1 MPQPAHSRPQSP
13 VHSLDAEMHEL
24 NHEADYLEEKT
35 HIVAHGPNGTD
46 VKLQRHNSDP
56 DAQAMVIASLK
67 AQVQDLF
74 SQVSQLNGK
83 LVKSYDRMSDLEDEL
98 HVTTT
103 NLRGTTL
110 KVGELELERAQHLAA
125 LSSGLLVEKDHVTAE
140 LNRLMEKAT
149 EEAAQRGQAE
159 SARAQIETELD
170 DLSAGL
176 FNQANSMV
184 AEARIAQAK
193 SERKVEET
201 ERALR
206 EAEEVVGLLQT
217 QMQALQAEKERADRR
232 VEEMRVTVGKGK
244 WVERVQ
250 DSHPTIPRLMSL
262 HAPYQEYL
270 AFITHLRSIRP
281 ATLHPPAMST
291 LLPLPFLARLVTEDS
306 CVAALHLHVQCTDF
320 LYVQRSYSAAGLGT
334 LFELA
339 FKKVRHLGYPQRGAI
354 YRTHAHHRAPARAE
368 PFEHTWPTV
377 QHARELCV
385 MRHSYHLTIQRV
397 WLEFASGHNLP
408 ATNLPTPRPEQHL
421 VLLALQKLARTHIVL
436 RAGVLH
442 PLAQPIT
449 CTWHAL
455 RAARADLHLPHRGDV
470 VRVTGLAPALAAKQH
485 AGEADDI
492 PALHDALVPRAP
504 PDDVLDV
511 GVHPHGHRREG
522 VGGRRV
528 RAPCESPCGAIA
540 CRGQW
545 REERWREWRLGEA
558 ACPAAQNKDGHRCAV
573 GFCPTEPQ
581 WQGSGGRKRAGE
593 EGGREA
599 SPRIP
604 EKAPCTAA
612 HAPILICPRSKSPAY
627 DTAAVTS
634 SQSRT

>member
-1 MPQPAHSRPQSP
+1 MSSPSRPHSP

-35 HIVAHGPNGTD
+35 LIVAHGPNGSD

-56 DAQAMVIASLK
+56 DAQAMVIGSLK

-98 HVTTT
+98 HVTTA
-103 NLRGTTL
+103 NLRGATL
-110 KVGELELERAQHLAA
+110 KVGELELERTQHLAA

-217 QMQALQAEKERADRR
+217 QMQTLQAEKERADRR

-244 WVERVQ
+244 WVERVE
-250 DSHPTIPRLMSL
+250 DSHPTIPRLLSS

-281 ATLHPPAMST
+281 AAQQPPAMST

-306 CVAALHLHVQCTDF
+306 CVAA
-320 LYVQRSYSAAGLGT
+320 SY
-334 LFELA
+334 
-339 FKKVRHLGYPQRGAI
+339 
-354 YRTHAHHRAPARAE
+354 
-368 PFEHTWPTV
+368 
-377 QHARELCV
+377 
-385 MRHSYHLTIQRV
+385 
-397 WLEFASGHNLP
+397 
-408 ATNLPTPRPEQHL
+408 PRP
-421 VLLALQKLARTHIVL
+421 
-436 RAGVLH
+436 
-442 PLAQPIT
+442 
-449 CTWHAL
+449 C
-455 RAARADLHLPHRGDV
+455 
-470 VRVTGLAPALAAKQH
+470 
-485 AGEADDI
+485 
-492 PALHDALVPRAP
+492 
-504 PDDVLDV
+504 
-511 GVHPHGHRREG
+511 
-522 VGGRRV
+522 
-528 RAPCESPCGAIA
+528 S
-540 CRGQW
+540 
-545 REERWREWRLGEA
+545 
-558 ACPAAQNKDGHRCAV
+558 
-573 GFCPTEPQ
+573 
-581 WQGSGGRKRAGE
+581 
-593 EGGREA
+593 
-599 SPRIP
+599 
-604 EKAPCTAA
+604 
-612 HAPILICPRSKSPAY
+612 Y
-627 DTAAVTS
+627 
-634 SQSRT
+634 